1 MKEYIERAAAVK
13 KFENFRRDC
22 EEADDPRAAQ
32 VFDDCVAELMDLPAA
47 DVAEVRHGYWYDCG
61 SLSCR
66 CSECGCKSTLELAQC
81 PACGAIMDLDA
92 GLPDGVVGGD
102 GPAAE

>member
-1 MKEYIERAAAVK
+1 MMKKYIELEKAVK

-32 VFDDCVAELMDLPAA
+32 VFADCVSELMDLPAA
-47 DVAEVRHGYWYDCG
+47 DVSEVRHGTWTDIG

-66 CSECGCKSTLELAQC
+66 CSECGCKNNRTTPYC
-81 PACGAIMDLDA
+81 PLCGARMDK
-92 GLPDGVVGGD
+92 
-102 GPAAE
+102 EET